1 LSASKR
7 LFIVFLSSFAI
18 PSHPLLGFLMQ
29 GVLSAERAVL
39 SDFHS
44 VRVKTLFFG
53 KIVIPV
59 FALGAFQCYLRAHN
73 FHLQLNV

>member
-1 LSASKR
+1 
-7 LFIVFLSSFAI
+7 
-18 PSHPLLGFLMQ
+18 MQ